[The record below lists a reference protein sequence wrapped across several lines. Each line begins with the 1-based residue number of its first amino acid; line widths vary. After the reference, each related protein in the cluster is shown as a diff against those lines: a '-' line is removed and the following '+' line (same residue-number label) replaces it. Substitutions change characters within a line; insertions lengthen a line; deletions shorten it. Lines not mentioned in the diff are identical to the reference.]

1 MNMNFLVEM
10 FRALFAPFFSGPAQ
24 STIHVLYLT
33 SPFWLPISLAFAF
46 WHIWIDYVRSKFI
59 TSQKY
64 ILLELKL
71 PADVFKSPMAM
82 ELVLSG
88 LFVTGGESTWYD
100 KYILGKVRTWFSFEI
115 ASINGNIHFY
125 VWTRAAF
132 KNLIEAQFYGQYPNI
147 EIHEVPDYT
156 TSFPK
161 YDKETMNMFGFDIK
175 LEKPDPY
182 PIKTYIDYGLDK
194 DPKEEYKIDPIT
206 PMLEYF
212 STIGQGEEMWIQYEV
227 RAHKKKRKGSALFES
242 TTWQDEAKELVQ
254 TLRKE
259 WLSTEKTVTDGST
272 ITFERIPTKIEM
284 ETLAAIERSATKLG
298 FDVGGRAIYLGK
310 KDTFNGAKIASF
322 TNILR
327 AFQTNNLNSL
337 SLTNTT
343 SFDYPWEDFFD
354 IRADYLKK
362 KMLSAYRRRS
372 YFHPPYRRNPFVLNQ
387 EELAT
392 VWHLPGK
399 TLVTPSAARVTTRRA
414 AAPTNLPL

>member
-1 MNMNFLVEM
+1 MSMDFILGLLKE
-10 FRALFAPFFSGPAQ
+10 LLAPMFSGPAQ
-24 STIHVLYLT
+24 TSIHILFVT
-33 SPFWLPISLAFAF
+33 APFWLPITLAFAF
-46 WHIWIDYVRSKFI
+46 WHIWIDYIRAKFI

-64 ILLELKL
+64 VLLELKL

-82 ELVLSG
+82 ELILSG
-88 LFVTGGESTWYD
+88 LFVTGGEGTWYD
-100 KYILGKVRTWFSFEI
+100 KYVLGKVRTWFSFEI
-115 ASINGNIHFY
+115 ASIDGNIHFY
-125 VWTRAAF
+125 IWTRGAF
-132 KNLIEAQFYGQYPNI
+132 KNLIESQFYGQYPNI

-156 TSFPK
+156 TTFPK
-161 YDKETMNMFGFDIK
+161 YDKANMDMFGFEIK

-206 PMLEYF
+206 PMLEFF
-212 STIGQGEEMWIQYEV
+212 STIGHGEEMWIQYEV

-242 TTWQDEAKELVQ
+242 TTWQDEAKELVK

-259 WLSTEKTVTDGST
+259 WLSTEKETSSGNS
-272 ITFERIPTKIEM
+272 ISFERIPTKIESD
-284 ETLAAIERSATKLG
+284 TLAAIERSSTKLG

-310 KDTFNGAKIASF
+310 KDAFNGARIASF

-327 AFQTNNLNSL
+327 PFQTNNLNSL
-337 SLTNTT
+337 SVTNTT

-354 IRADYLKK
+354 IRADTLKR

-372 YFHPPYRRNPFVLNQ
+372 YFHTPYKRQAFVLNQ

-414 AAPTNLPL
+414 AAPINLPL